1 MVLPRIVLLLGSADS
16 RGVDLSESMVA
27 LCLLAWIVLAVCLPL
42 DETASFFHFKW
53 LFPFMLLG
61 YGVAHRGG
69 LSLPAQ
75 VKTPTALPVTLALFV
90 VLTVVTYSPLHYEM
104 WSRFA
109 YTSISDIVQGLG
121 MYAVSCLGI
130 LVWFLVAGHLVKST
144 RLGHGLSFVGQHT
157 AVIYASHMFLVRF
170 VPAVSSGIIGYGFGA
185 VCSCVIILACA
196 LAQAPLNRL
205 KVYRMMFGR
214 FWNQL
219 LGPSA

>member
-1 MVLPRIVLLLGSADS
+1 M
-16 RGVDLSESMVA
+16 
-27 LCLLAWIVLAVCLPL
+27 
-42 DETASFFHFKW
+42 
-53 LFPFMLLG
+53 
-61 YGVAHRGG
+61 
-69 LSLPAQ
+69 
-75 VKTPTALPVTLALFV
+75 KTPTALPVTLALFV

-130 LVWFLVAGHLVKST
+130 LAWFLVAGHLVKST

-157 AVIYASHMFLVRF
+157 ADIYASHMFLVRF

-214 FWNQL
+214 F
-219 LGPSA
+219 

>member
-130 LVWFLVAGHLVKST
+130 LAWFLVAGHLVKST
-144 RLGHGLSFVGQHT
+144 RLVTYNFLRTLT
-157 AVIYASHMFLVRF
+157 AE
-170 VPAVSSGIIGYGFGA
+170 
-185 VCSCVIILACA
+185 
-196 LAQAPLNRL
+196 
-205 KVYRMMFGR
+205 
-214 FWNQL
+214 
-219 LGPSA
+219 